1 MDSLSFYMYTEEVL
15 PAAALPLIALRTVNT
30 AGTADVNSGLIP
42 LADYNEDVPA
52 LQWVRI
58 HIPLSV
64 FLDDGQNIDIDLS
77 AAKGVVFS
85 QSESDGS
92 SRELLIDEITAFK
105 NLAEIPVAENFTA
118 TGYDS
123 HAELTWELPLEN
135 MSFRI
140 YASFDGGNTFEARA
154 ETTDHYFLDFVP
166 ESARNTTII
175 YRITTT
181 FQGEESEPEETSVEI
196 SDFTDDEL
204 LDMLQRYTF
213 RYFWEGAHQESG
225 MALERSNGS
234 PLTAASGATGMGLM
248 AMIVAYEREYRP
260 REMILERILKI
271 LDFLENCERYHGAW
285 SHWYN
290 ADTGNTQPFSSDDDG
305 GDIVETSFVAAG
317 LIALRNYFSGPDD
330 KMVQI
335 RETAERLWN
344 EIEWDWYR
352 DGQDVLFWHWSPTI
366 GFAKNMHVSGWNET
380 LITYIM
386 AASSPTHGIPA
397 EVYHRGYA
405 RNGNMVRKRSFY
417 GHEISLSPDWGGP
430 LFWIHY
436 THLGIDPRG
445 LSDNY
450 ADYWQEYVN
459 TALIHHAYAV
469 DNPLDHT
476 NYSEDNWGL
485 TASDDPEGYTAHQ
498 PVHNDNGTIS
508 PTAALASMPYTPE
521 ESMMAFKY
529 FYRQRGQELF
539 GRYGPYDAF
548 NDNLG
553 WVQDGYIGID
563 QGPIVVMV
571 ENYRTGLLWEVVRN
585 DADVQAGL
593 DKMGFEYQTVSADI
607 IANKNNLF
615 HVYPNPAAD
624 MIRLHVPADMRG
636 RMLQVKVHNLSG
648 QLVLVEN
655 VAESTAVISI
665 NTVGLKDGMYLVSLA
680 DDMVY
685 LKTQLIIKH

>member
-1 MDSLSFYMYTEEVL
+1 
-15 PAAALPLIALRTVNT
+15 
-30 AGTADVNSGLIP
+30 
-42 LADYNEDVPA
+42 
-52 LQWVRI
+52 
-58 HIPLSV
+58 
-64 FLDDGQNIDIDLS
+64 
-77 AAKGVVFS
+77 
-85 QSESDGS
+85 
-92 SRELLIDEITAFK
+92 
-105 NLAEIPVAENFTA
+105 
-118 TGYDS
+118 
-123 HAELTWELPLEN
+123 
-135 MSFRI
+135 
-140 YASFDGGNTFEARA
+140 
-154 ETTDHYFLDFVP
+154 
-166 ESARNTTII
+166 
-175 YRITTT
+175 
-181 FQGEESEPEETSVEI
+181 
-196 SDFTDDEL
+196 
-204 LDMLQRYTF
+204 
-213 RYFWEGAHQESG
+213 
-225 MALERSNGS
+225 
-234 PLTAASGATGMGLM
+234 
-248 AMIVAYEREYRP
+248 
-260 REMILERILKI
+260 
-271 LDFLENCERYHGAW
+271 
-285 SHWYN
+285 
-290 ADTGNTQPFSSDDDG
+290 
-305 GDIVETSFVAAG
+305 
-317 LIALRNYFSGPDD
+317 
-330 KMVQI
+330 
-335 RETAERLWN
+335 
-344 EIEWDWYR
+344 
-352 DGQDVLFWHWSPTI
+352 
-366 GFAKNMHVSGWNET
+366 MHVSGWNET

-685 LKTQLIIKH
+685 LKHN

>member
-1 MDSLSFYMYTEEVL
+1 MFNKFILAICFTTLSFFAGAQEVHFFSEATDTLFYNQGIVDVNNLGGSSFEYTHPTGNPQFNDKVPASTMAFKGVTSLRFNYTSAVNGNWKASIYRNDWSDVDISEMDSLSFYMYTEEVL

-317 LIALRNYFSGPDD
+317 LIAS
-330 KMVQI
+330 
-335 RETAERLWN
+335 
-344 EIEWDWYR
+344 
-352 DGQDVLFWHWSPTI
+352 
-366 GFAKNMHVSGWNET
+366 
-380 LITYIM
+380 
-386 AASSPTHGIPA
+386 
-397 EVYHRGYA
+397 
-405 RNGNMVRKRSFY
+405 
-417 GHEISLSPDWGGP
+417 
-430 LFWIHY
+430 
-436 THLGIDPRG
+436 
-445 LSDNY
+445 
-450 ADYWQEYVN
+450 
-459 TALIHHAYAV
+459 
-469 DNPLDHT
+469 
-476 NYSEDNWGL
+476 
-485 TASDDPEGYTAHQ
+485 
-498 PVHNDNGTIS
+498 GTIS
-508 PTAALASMPYTPE
+508 LVLMIKW
-521 ESMMAFKY
+521 FRLGKLLK
-529 FYRQRGQELF
+529 G
-539 GRYGPYDAF
+539 YGMKL
-548 NDNLG
+548 NG
-553 WVQDGYIGID
+553 IGIVTD
-563 QGPIVVMV
+563 RMCFSGIGHLLL
-571 ENYRTGLLWEVVRN
+571 GL
-585 DADVQAGL
+585 Q
-593 DKMGFEYQTVSADI
+593 KICM
-607 IANKNNLF
+607 
-615 HVYPNPAAD
+615 
-624 MIRLHVPADMRG
+624 
-636 RMLQVKVHNLSG
+636 
-648 QLVLVEN
+648 
-655 VAESTAVISI
+655 
-665 NTVGLKDGMYLVSLA
+665 
-680 DDMVY
+680 
-685 LKTQLIIKH
+685 